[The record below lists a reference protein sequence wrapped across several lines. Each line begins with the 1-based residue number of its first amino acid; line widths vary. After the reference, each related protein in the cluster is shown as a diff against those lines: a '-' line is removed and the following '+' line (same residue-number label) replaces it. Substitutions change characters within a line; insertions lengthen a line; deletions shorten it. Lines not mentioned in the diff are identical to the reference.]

1 MTGWVRRCSLELVTR
16 SRPASQGAIQRQGG
30 GGQKRLGGSL
40 AGVSRVKMATTT
52 GTRGVVRGPITSAGV
67 NMGSGLVIMHE
78 FLEFLRKV
86 GKKEQ
91 YSSPPTGPRRASGT
105 PDGLIRNPPG
115 PSRSAHTPW
124 GHCDRLGCSGMT
136 CTRRSQ
142 PSRRPRTPRRWC
154 ERWRSEAAR
163 WGSYG

>member
-1 MTGWVRRCSLELVTR
+1 MHLS
-16 SRPASQGAIQRQGG
+16 PAAVPQAREPFSAKAVAVKNGSAGVLRESC
-30 GGQKRLGGSL
+30 GSL
-40 AGVSRVKMATTT
+40 AGKNGDHHRHQ
-52 GTRGVVRGPITSAGV
+52 GRGAGSHNVCRGKH
-67 NMGSGLVIMHE
+67 GLRFGYHARILGIPTE
-78 FLEFLRKV
+78 SWEKQR
-86 GKKEQ
+86 
-91 YSSPPTGPRRASGT
+91 SSTAHPKTGPRRASGT
-105 PDGLIRNPPG
+105 PDGLIRKPPG

>member
-1 MTGWVRRCSLELVTR
+1 MLTCTCHPQPSRRPGSHSAPRRWR
-16 SRPASQGAIQRQGG
+16 SKTARRESC
-30 GGQKRLGGSL
+30 GSL
-40 AGVSRVKMATTT
+40 AGKN
-52 GTRGVVRGPITSAGV
+52 GDHHQHQGRGAGSHNVCRGKHGPVWLSCTNSWNSYGK
-67 NMGSGLVIMHE
+67 L
-78 FLEFLRKV
+78 

-91 YSSPPTGPRRASGT
+91 YSSPQTGPQRASGT